1 MFSEALYQVSVF
13 NIAVCHTSKGFTT
26 NSNINEVIT
35 VIWNFFIQTF
45 YNHKKAKNA
54 YKQIKIKHVY
64 NEHLSSNVNEV
75 IETIVA

>member
-45 YNHKKAKNA
+45 YNHKKARNA
-54 YKQIKIKHVY
+54 
-64 NEHLSSNVNEV
+64 
-75 IETIVA
+75 